1 MVEILRRTQRAR
13 AIIVFIDLMDVGIT
27 LIFLFIFVLFGL
39 KATVVPYDCYINIGE
54 QEPILKKCW

>member
-1 MVEILRRTQRAR
+1 
-13 AIIVFIDLMDVGIT
+13 MDVGIT